1 MSEHLQRGILLVTQG
16 KPDLAEQELR
26 AACAEFPQD
35 SDAHAV
41 LAQCLLQMDRYAE
54 AEEEAEEAVRC
65 SPDDAFAHATLARV
79 LVGRYRFWEACQAA
93 QTSVD
98 LDPESVDSWAV
109 LALAQLGR
117 GNWQRALEASEQGLA
132 LDPED
137 WQCQHARS
145 MALIKLGRSQEAEH
159 ETERA
164 LQQHPDNAWV
174 HADRGWAQLQRG
186 DYQQAEDSFRE
197 ALRLEPGMEWARK
210 GIVTALKARNPLYR
224 WMLNYFLWMGR
235 LSGRTQWA
243 VLIGIYILF
252 HVFRLIAAGVPSLG
266 PLIVPLIGLCAI
278 FVPMTWLADPLM
290 DLVLR
295 LHPTGKYTLSTDQRN
310 GATLIGLCLLAAFV
324 AFGSI
329 LWTGS
334 PNGFF
339 WGMGLL
345 FLMIPCSTIYRCAP
359 GWPRG
364 IMAVHSAS
372 LAVALLVIA
381 TASALRSEVWSSR
394 ATVYFVV
401 GIIASFW
408 MGNVLI
414 SARPPR

>member
-16 KPDLAEQELR
+16 KPDLAERELR

-235 LSGRTQWA
+235 LSARTQWA

-372 LAVALLVIA
+372 LAVALMAIA
-381 TASALRSEVWSSR
+381 IANALGSEAWTNY
-394 ATVYFVV
+394 ATVYFLV
-401 GIIASFW
+401 GIITSFW
-408 MGNVLI
+408 LGNVLM
-414 SARPPR
+414 SARLPR

>member
-1 MSEHLQRGILLVTQG
+1 MSQHLQRGILLVTQG
-16 KPDLAEQELR
+16 KPDLAERELR

-54 AEEEAEEAVRC
+54 AEEEAEEAIRC

-79 LVGRYRFWEACQAA
+79 LIGRYRFWEACQAA

-117 GNWQRALEASEQGLA
+117 GNWQTALEASEQGLA

-137 WQCQHARS
+137 QQCQHVRS
-145 MALIKLGRSQEAEH
+145 MALMELGRSQEAEH
-159 ETERA
+159 EIERS
-164 LQQHPDNAWV
+164 LQQDPDNAWA

-186 DYQQAEDSFRE
+186 DYRQAQHSFRE
-197 ALRLEPGMEWARK
+197 ALRLEPDMEWARK
-210 GIVTALKARNPLYR
+210 GVVTALKARNPLYR
-224 WMLNYFLWMGR
+224 WMLNYFLWVGR
-235 LSGRTQWA
+235 LSGRAQWT
-243 VLIGIYILF
+243 VLIGLFILF
-252 HVFRLIAAGVPSLG
+252 HIFRLLAAAVPSLG
-266 PLIVPLIGLCAI
+266 PLIVPLIGLYAI
-278 FVPMTWLADPLM
+278 FVSMTWLADPLM

-345 FLMIPCSTIYRCAP
+345 FLMIPFSAVYRCEA
-359 GWPRG
+359 GWPRW

-372 LAVALLVIA
+372 LAVALMAIA
-381 TASALRSEVWSSR
+381 VTNALGSEAWTNY
-394 ATVYFVV
+394 ATVYFLV
-401 GIIASFW
+401 GIITSFW
-408 MGNVLI
+408 LGNALM
-414 SARPPR
+414 SAQLPR